1 MLRLSI
7 PSRTGKAAPLRVL
20 CLGAHSDDIEIG
32 CLGTLLQL
40 ARRPGGAAF
49 DWVVFSGNAVRAKE
63 ARASARRIGRAARS
77 MTVAT
82 HRFRDGFF
90 PSQASRI
97 KEAFETLKRRPSP
110 DVVFTPWR
118 GDAHQDHRLLA
129 ELTGNTFRNH
139 LVLEYEIAKYD
150 GDLQTPN
157 VYVPLS
163 REVVDEKTAHLRAAF
178 PSQADNQWFDDEGF
192 RALMRLRGI
201 ESNSPTRYA
210 EGFHCRKLT
219 LDASARIAPPE

>member
-1 MLRLSI
+1 MLRLAF
-7 PSRTGKAAPLRVL
+7 PSRSRKSEPLRVL

-32 CLGTLLQL
+32 CGGTLLHL
-40 ARRPGGAAF
+40 VRRRGGAALTF
-49 DWVVFSGNAVRAKE
+49 VVFSASGSPVRARE
-63 ARASARRIGRAARS
+63 ARASARRLGREAASVRA
-77 MTVAT
+77 VT

-90 PSQASRI
+90 PSQSARI
-97 KEAFETLKRRPSP
+97 KEAFEGLKRLPSP

-129 ELTGNTFRNH
+129 ELAGNTFRDH

-150 GDLQTPN
+150 GDLRTPN
-157 VYVPLS
+157 VYVPLA
-163 REVVDEKTAHLRAAF
+163 RQICADKIAHLRAAF
-178 PSQADNQWFDDEGF
+178 PSQAGNQWFDDEAF
-192 RALMRLRGI
+192 WALLRLRGI

-219 LDASARIAPPE
+219 LG